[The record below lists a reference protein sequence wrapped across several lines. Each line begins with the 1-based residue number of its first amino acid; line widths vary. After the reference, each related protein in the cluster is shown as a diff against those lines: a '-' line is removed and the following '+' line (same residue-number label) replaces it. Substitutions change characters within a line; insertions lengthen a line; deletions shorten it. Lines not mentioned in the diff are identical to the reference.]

1 MPVVR
6 GHFAT
11 DHGQKEQMMSQLK
24 AILEVLEEI
33 APSTAAEEWDNPGLQ
48 VGHLS
53 QEIEKIF
60 IALDPTLKALR
71 KAFKK
76 KAQLLLTHHTLILR
90 PISSLNQNN
99 YPGDVISEALE
110 KGISIVSAH
119 TNLDVVQGGINDI
132 LADLFVLQDVEV
144 LENRNDLGINGAGL
158 GRIGQLPTPL
168 KLPQMIEKV
177 KEVLGTERIKVVG
190 HKNRKIARVAVVG
203 GAGGE
208 MVPTAAKKGADLLLT
223 GDVRHHEALEAES
236 LGLALIDAG
245 HFHTEKAALG
255 PFADRLRHDF
265 MKRNMEVVV
274 EFYKDETGPTRYE

>member
-1 MPVVR
+1 MVP
-6 GHFAT
+6 
-11 DHGQKEQMMSQLK
+11 KLN
-24 AILEVLEEI
+24 AILEILEEI

-48 VGHLS
+48 VGRLS
-53 QEIEKIF
+53 QEIERIL

-71 KAFKK
+71 EAFKR
-76 KAQLLLTHHTLILR
+76 KAQLLLTHHTLIFR
-90 PISSLNQNN
+90 PISSLNQNT

-110 KGISIVSAH
+110 KGIAIVSAH

-132 LADLFVLQDVEV
+132 LADLFGLQNSEV
-144 LENRNDLGINGAGL
+144 LEIRNDLGINGAGL
-158 GRIGQLPTPL
+158 GRIGHLPTPI
-168 KLPQMIEKV
+168 KLPQVIKRV
-177 KEVLGTERIKVVG
+177 KEVLGTERIRVFG

-223 GDVRHHEALEAES
+223 GDVRHHEALEAER

-255 PFADRLRHDF
+255 PFAESLRRAF

-274 EFYKDETGPTRYE
+274 EVYRDETGPTRFE